1 MILSWFPTTKQCGKG
16 DIPPSC
22 KKRNVRSASQMK
34 IKNKTPIK
42 LGLAYIS
49 KKSIPSEA
57 FQPEDRPAE
66 LTVKEGNRLDVF
78 KL

>member
-1 MILSWFPTTKQCGKG
+1 
-16 DIPPSC
+16 
-22 KKRNVRSASQMK
+22 MK